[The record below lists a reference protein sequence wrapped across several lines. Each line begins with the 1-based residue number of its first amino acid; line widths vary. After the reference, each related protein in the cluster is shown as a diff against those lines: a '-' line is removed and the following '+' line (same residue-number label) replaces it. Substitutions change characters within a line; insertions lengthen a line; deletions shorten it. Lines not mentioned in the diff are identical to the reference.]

1 MTRAATIHL
10 GLGPGYF
17 DAVEA
22 AKFPKHV
29 LRYRNDRWARA
40 VGLAD
45 LNDDAWVQHFGAF
58 TPLPDNLPQPLALR
72 YHGHQFR
79 SYNPD
84 IGDGRGFL
92 FAQLRA
98 DDGRVLDLG
107 TKGSGLTPYSRRGD
121 GRLTLKGGVREL
133 LATTMLEAFGVNTSK
148 TFSLIETG
156 EDLIRSD
163 EPSPTRSSVLVRL
176 SHSNIRIGTFQRLA
190 YEQDGE
196 RIQKLVDHVLAHYFG
211 DIGGAAPAMLQET
224 VRRVA
229 RTGAQWMAAGFVHGV
244 LNTDNINITGESFDY
259 GPYRFLPT
267 YDPSFTAAY
276 FDQTGLYAYG
286 RQPGT
291 LMWNLQRL
299 AECLTLVA
307 EKEPLVE
314 ALQTFPQI
322 FETEMAAAVLARL
335 NLAPRDAESD
345 LALTGAVFEFLHAT
359 QMPFEQFFFDCQG
372 AKPRAG
378 TDVYRSEAF
387 AAVRDAFAPYTPLA
401 AQRLAH
407 PYFAQATPETLLID
421 EIESLWAAIAERDDW
436 APLYAKVKA
445 IERAGQAYGN
455 MP

>member
-1 MTRAATIHL
+1 MTRAAVIHPAL
-10 GLGPGYF
+10 GEGYF
-17 DAVEA
+17 DAVA
-22 AKFPKHV
+22 AAQFPKHV
-29 LRYRNDRWARA
+29 LRYRNDRWACPI
-40 VGLAD
+40 GLGD
-45 LNDDAWVQHFGAF
+45 LTDEAWVGHFGAF
-58 TPLPDNLPQPLALR
+58 APLPGNLPQPLALR

-107 TKGSGLTPYSRRGD
+107 TKGSGQTPYSRRGD

-133 LATTMLEAFGVNTSK
+133 LATTMLEALGVDTSK

-156 EDLIRSD
+156 EDLIRGD

-196 RIQKLVDHVLAHYFG
+196 RIQKLVDHVLTHYFG
-211 DIGGAAPAMLQET
+211 GLGGGAPAMLQET

-267 YDPSFTAAY
+267 YDPNFTAAY

-299 AECLTLVA
+299 ADCLLLVA
-307 EKEPLVE
+307 EKEALVE
-314 ALQTFPQI
+314 VLSTFPPT
-322 FETEMAAAVLARL
+322 FEREMANATLARL
-335 NLAPRDAESD
+335 NLVPREPEADV
-345 LALTGAVFEFLHAT
+345 ALTGEVFAFLHAT

-372 AKPRAG
+372 GMPRADA
-378 TDVYRSEAF
+378 DVYKTEAF
-387 AAVRDAFAPYTPLA
+387 TVLRQAFATFQPA
-401 AQRLAH
+401 APERLSH
-407 PYFAQATPETLLID
+407 PYFAQAKPETLIID
-421 EIESLWAAIAERDDW
+421 EIEALWSGIAERDDW
-436 APLYAKVKA
+436 APVYAKLKA
-445 IERAGQAYGN
+445 IETAGQAYGN
-455 MP
+455 LP